1 MRLFDHRQQILD
13 ARATIEQARAGLKDI
28 YSGID
33 GVVDRVCDLSM
44 PWLAIPDSVTRPII
58 VCQWGMTGT
67 GKTSLVRVLFQQ
79 FLRRPLIQMDL
90 GTFTN
95 NKDFSMEFYR
105 NFADFSGTHCG
116 ILLDEIQNPRT
127 INEDGKECDREGLR
141 GLWSLLSDGIIVP
154 DVNLEKDECIVTL
167 ERVANYFD
175 STRGA
180 IPEKKRK
187 KVVDTSE
194 PVDVDEDDDDD
205 GCPWELSY
213 NHREHRWE
221 LSAWTVER
229 VLLACNK
236 RGLSVRRKI
245 EAQLNSKFRETLS
258 EMLSWLYDIDV
269 QPVLD
274 FSKTLIF
281 ITGNLDEVY
290 TAAHDTNPDI
300 TADELHERSKRITVP
315 DVKQSLLKRFR
326 PEQVARLGNNHI
338 LYPCLRERDFR
349 RIIQHDLHRVQTYHS
364 QTFDVDFEFDPTVE
378 NLIYAEGVFPTQGAR
393 PVLATTSNL
402 VDGSV
407 PSCLVSIM
415 EACGELE
422 EIPDRFRVMV
432 SMDSYPGTVAFHEVR
447 ADGEL
452 RLLGRMPISLA
463 IESLR
468 RPVYDDNHVS
478 IAVHEAGH
486 AVLEVAIAGTVP
498 VKVCAF
504 SPDSISEGYTDLSH
518 EEDDRRITKDDL
530 QRDMAMCLAGWA
542 AEKVLLGDGMLTPGS
557 KGDIETCTEIATEWF
572 KSIGFGTDP
581 ISIERA
587 SSNNEDTATMTDR
600 DEADIRILVSDAKE
614 RCLEYVRRHS
624 RAILDL
630 ATVLL
635 GHPSVNGDMVLE
647 VCERNSVEVAE
658 LPSRMDAFEEA
669 LLEHGIE
676 WEPPNRYTEGS
687 TETDEG

>member
-1 MRLFDHRQQILD
+1 MRLFDHRQQILE
-13 ARATIEQARAGLKDI
+13 ARATIEQARSGLKDI

-67 GKTSLVRVLFQQ
+67 GKTSLVRVLFQR

-105 NFADFSGTHCG
+105 HFADFSGTHCG

-127 INEDGKECDREGLR
+127 INEDGHECDREGLR

-154 DVNLEKDECIVTL
+154 DVNLEKDECIVIL
-167 ERVANYFD
+167 ERVMSYYD
-175 STRGA
+175 SIGGA
-180 IPEKKRK
+180 IPKKKRK
-187 KVVDTSE
+187 KKVVETSE
-194 PVDVDEDDDDD
+194 PIDSDDDEDDEDDD
-205 GCPWELSY
+205 GCPYELSY

-221 LSAWTVER
+221 LTAWTVER

-236 RGLSVRRKI
+236 RGLSIRRKI
-245 EAQLNSKFRETLS
+245 ESQLHTKFRETLA

-300 TADELHERSKRITVP
+300 TADELHERSKRVTVP

-326 PEQVARLGNNHI
+326 AEQVARLGNNHI
-338 LYPCLRERDFR
+338 LYPCLKESDFR
-349 RIIQHDLHRVQTYHS
+349 RIIQHDLGRVHRYHS
-364 QTFDVDFEFDPTVE
+364 DTFDVDFEFDQTVE
-378 NLIYAEGVFPTQGAR
+378 GLIYAEGVFPTQGAR
-393 PVLATTSNL
+393 PVLATTSSL
-402 VDGSV
+402 VDGTV
-407 PSCLVSIM
+407 PSCLVSII
-415 EACGELE
+415 ESCGEV
-422 EIPDRFRVMV
+422 IPDRCRVKV
-432 SMDSYPGTVAFHEVR
+432 SMDSDPGIVTFHEVMSGG
-447 ADGEL
+447 DM
-452 RLLGRMPISLA
+452 RLLNRVPISLA

-468 RPVYDDNHVS
+468 KPVYDDNHVS
-478 IAVHEAGH
+478 IAIHEAGH
-486 AVLEVAIAGTVP
+486 AVLEVSIAGTVP

-504 SPDSISEGYTDLSH
+504 SPDSVSKGYTDIGH

-530 QRDMAMCLAGWA
+530 RRDMVLCLAGWA
-542 AEKVLLGDGMLTPGS
+542 AERVLLGDGMLTPGS
-557 KGDIETCTEIATEWF
+557 KGDIDTCTEIATDWF
-572 KSIGFGTDP
+572 KKIGFGTDP
-581 ISIERA
+581 IAIDRA
-587 SSNNEDTATMTDR
+587 SSQNEETATMTER
-600 DEADIRILVSDAKE
+600 DEANIRILVSEASEESLKH
-614 RCLEYVRRHS
+614 VRNQA

-630 ATVLL
+630 STVLL
-635 GHPSVNGDMVLE
+635 CHSSVNGDQVLE
-647 VCERNSVEVAE
+647 VCERNGVELAE

-669 LLEHGIE
+669 LAEYGIE
-676 WEPPNRYTEGS
+676 WEPPSKPGE
-687 TETDEG
+687 